1 MQKLKIRQHLKMIYK
16 TTIHNN
22 NFLVYGLVLKIFNEI
37 FKVLKIFSSIEI
49 LMILKNVF
57 EFIFIII

>member
-1 MQKLKIRQHLKMIYK
+1 MMQKLKIGQHLKMIYK

-37 FKVLKIFSSIEI
+37 F
-49 LMILKNVF
+49 
-57 EFIFIII
+57 